1 MPHLVIE
8 YSQNLASFDA
18 PACLATANAALAA
31 SRHFD
36 EADIKSRAYCVATF
50 RVGSEPVERAFVAA
64 RLSILSGRSLE
75 AKQDLSQRVLR
86 ALQQH
91 IPSRALSRVSS
102 YDFPTSTAPVMRRPW
117 SGLDDPG

>member
-1 MPHLVIE
+1 MPHLVVE

-31 SRHFD
+31 SGHFE
-36 EADIKSRAYCVATF
+36 EADIKSRAYRVATF

-91 IPSRALSRVSS
+91 IPAGTSPDTQVSVEITDIDRAS
-102 YDFPTSTAPVMRRPW
+102 YAKAVVGT
-117 SGLDDPG
+117 